1 MREHCLLVAE
11 EQKRH
16 KGLKIASWILGIL
29 LLLIVLLPFTLYI
42 PWVQN
47 IVKDYACEWA
57 SEKTGM
63 DISVGRILVKFPLDI
78 SLDDVQILDQN
89 RDTMLVAENVT
100 ADVAF
105 KPLLDK
111 RVEVDDAQLTNGR
124 YRLVTEDSSLVLNTA
139 VQHAQ
144 FKGVEVDLKHNEVN
158 VVDGALRGGDVTLSY
173 LPHKVIHKPDTT
185 TADPWHIRAHTL
197 TLDDVNYKMDM
208 LPTIDNM
215 EAHIDHAVLK
225 GGIVDTG
232 RKTVDARSL
241 ELDSADVR
249 YFYPDEK
256 FAKQYSKEH
265 PIPPDTLPKNP
276 NDSIPWTVKADSLRI
291 TGGHAIYAKRD
302 AKTSGTKGLDTDYIE
317 VSDLDVAVND
327 FYNRGT
333 NTVVPVKELR
343 AKERSGLQITEGNGT
358 VIVDDLGVELN
369 DLRVK
374 TPMSDLRASGHIDQ
388 DMLSGNPKGA
398 MAITTD
404 SKIAVQDV
412 AKALPSLAPTLKDIP
427 SSHPISVKGSLAG
440 NTQQVDMKNLTVDM
454 PRYAHAT
461 VSGRVTNPTDT
472 ERLTADLDVDAH
484 FDNINWVKPTLMD
497 KATQRDVN
505 LPPMDLKGKV
515 KYGQGNVIADA
526 TMRVKG
532 GKLVGKGSFNSRS
545 GKYDVDADLNNFPV
559 QAILP
564 RAGVGNLTTHVRA
577 KGNSFDLN
585 DPKANIDAQVDLAS
599 VTYNNT
605 TYRDLKGNIHLQGG
619 RFDGHVSS
627 GNPDLKVDADVTG
640 RITGDHYVIDA
651 QGTAHHVDL
660 KSLKMYDGAG
670 DCKGSTRFNINAD
683 VDLKK
688 KEYDAQVD
696 LTDLNWRLGKENMV
710 ADNANVTLR
719 SDTQNGTYATLD
731 NEDNHIR
738 FSSGQHLESLVDDFK
753 RVADVGMGQWDNRS
767 VDIDT
772 LRKVMPKF
780 DLSVKM
786 GPDGVVQRYLQN
798 SDIDFRDI
806 SFDMSNDSDF
816 YLNGLAHGLT
826 VGERTMDTLT
836 LHATDLDGK
845 YLGFKAHMGN
855 RRGTWDD
862 MAQVSVEGGIRGS
875 TIDFLARQQNI
886 KGEAGYRLGCNA
898 TLTDSAV
905 NARFFPSEPI
915 IGYRKWTVNDNNF
928 VNLDY
933 HNRMLDANLDLRSGE
948 SGIKLVT
955 DRKPGATTEDIK
967 LDVDNLKIEEWTQL
981 VPSLKDTKG
990 NLNAEMNLSFDGK
1003 NVEGDGVVGIK
1014 DFVYRGHNE
1023 GDVRLNTQFSVDPK
1037 TASTRLNADLFM
1049 DGGKVAV
1056 AYGAL
1061 NDSTQNS
1068 PLNLEL
1074 ELERFPLGKAD
1085 PFLPGD
1091 RMVHLRGYANGHV
1104 AVTGTSD
1111 KPIISGKVLPDS
1123 GFVTLPRYGMELR
1136 MAEDT
1141 IAINNSRITL
1151 NNYQLYGLNES
1162 PVKVNGKADFSD
1174 LDNMLLDLRMHGENV
1189 QIMGCEQKPWSQM
1202 FGKAFVDIDGTVRSG
1217 GGNTV
1222 TRVDIALLPTSNI
1235 TYVMQDEVTELGNKV
1250 DENMVIFVDM
1260 NDTID
1265 NEGEVLKTAAPTSSS
1280 SVTANI
1286 NVNQGAKIGVY
1297 LSENGTNRAVIDGS
1311 GQLKYTIDI
1320 TGKDRLNGTYTIES
1334 GNVRY
1339 TPPVIAQKNFN
1350 ITSGSSIQWTGDM
1363 YNPQLNLTATENVKS
1378 SVTDDD
1384 GKGRLVDFL
1393 ITAKV
1398 GGTFNNMQLDFDI
1411 SSEGDMMVHNELQSM
1426 SDIQRSQAAINML
1439 LYGTY
1444 SGVHS
1449 VGVINNVAA
1458 SGALFSFLQAQINS
1472 WAEKVI
1478 KGVDISF
1485 GINQYEGARKGALET
1500 SYSYRLAKNLFN
1512 DRFKIAIGGEYST
1525 DATADQNFSQ
1535 NLINDISLEYYLNDA
1550 GSRYLRAF
1558 RHTGYE
1564 SILEGQ
1570 ITKTGVGFVMKHKL
1584 NSIDDL
1590 FRKSIKPVINNQPD
1604 SGLIIINDTIK

>member
-1 MREHCLLVAE
+1 M
-11 EQKRH
+11 
-16 KGLKIASWILGIL
+16 
-29 LLLIVLLPFTLYI
+29 
-42 PWVQN
+42 QN

-89 RDTMLVAENVT
+89 RDTMLVAENIT

-111 RVEVDDAQLTNGR
+111 RVEVDEAQLKNGK
-124 YRLVTEDSSLVLNTA
+124 YRMVTEDSSLVLKTE
-139 VQHAQ
+139 VQHAR
-144 FKGVEVDLKHNEVN
+144 FKGVDVDLNHNEVN

-173 LPHKVIHKPDTT
+173 LPHKVIHEPDTT

-215 EAHIDHAVLK
+215 EAHVDHAVLK

-241 ELDSADVR
+241 EVDSADVR
-249 YFYPDEK
+249 YFYPDEI

-291 TGGHAIYAKRD
+291 KGGHAIYAKRD
-302 AKTSGTKGLDTDYIE
+302 SKTSGTKGLDMDYIE

-333 NTVVPVKELR
+333 NTVVPVRELR

-358 VIVDDLGVELN
+358 VIVDDMGVELN

-388 DMLSGNPKGA
+388 DMLSGDPKGT

-412 AKALPSLAPTLKDIP
+412 AKLAPSLAPALKDIP
-427 SSHPISVKGSLAG
+427 SAQPISVKGSLAG
-440 NTQQVDMKNLTVDM
+440 NTRQVDMKNLTVDM

-505 LPPMDLKGKV
+505 LPPMDLKGKLR
-515 KYGQGNVIADA
+515 YGQGNVTADA

-532 GKLVGKGSFNSRS
+532 GELVGKGTFNSRS
-545 GKYDVDADLNNFPV
+545 GNYDVDATFNNFPV

-585 DPKANIDAQVDLAS
+585 NPQADIDAQVDLAS
-599 VTYNNT
+599 VSYNNNT
-605 TYRDLKGNIHLQGG
+605 FRDLKGNVHLRGG

-627 GNPDLKVDADVTG
+627 GNPDMKIDADVTG
-640 RITGDHYVIDA
+640 RISGEHYVIDA
-651 QGTAHHVDL
+651 QGYAQNVDL
-660 KSLKMYDGAG
+660 KSLKMYEGEG
-670 DCKGSTRFNINAD
+670 DCEGSTRFSISAD
-683 VDLKK
+683 VDMKQK
-688 KEYDAQVD
+688 TYDATVD
-696 LTDLNWRLGKENMV
+696 LNDLNWKLGNETLV
-710 ADNANVTLR
+710 ADNANATLQ
-719 SDTQNGTYATLD
+719 SDPLNGTHITLD

-738 FSSGQHLESLVDDFK
+738 FDSEQHLESLVDDFK
-753 RVADVGMGQWDNRS
+753 LVADVGKGQWDNRS
-767 VDIDT
+767 LDIDT
-772 LRKVMPKF
+772 LRKVMPQF
-780 DLSVKM
+780 DMSVKM
-786 GPDGVVQRYLQN
+786 GPDGVVQRYMQN
-798 SDIDFRDI
+798 YDIDFRDI
-806 SFDMSNDSDF
+806 NLNMANDSTF
-816 YLNGLAHGLT
+816 YVDGNARGLT
-826 VGERTMDTLT
+826 VGERTIDTLT
-836 LHATDLDGK
+836 LHANDLDGK
-845 YLGFKAHMGN
+845 YLAFNAHMGN

-905 NARFFPSEPI
+905 NARFFPGEPI
-915 IGYRKWTVNDNNF
+915 IGYRKWTVNDDNF

-933 HNRMLDANLDLRSGE
+933 RNRMLDANLDLHSGE

-955 DRKPGATTEDIK
+955 ERKPGATTEDIK

-990 NLNAEMNLSFDGK
+990 NLNADMNLSFDGK
-1003 NVEGDGVVGIK
+1003 NVEGDGVVDIK
-1014 DFVYRGHNE
+1014 DFVYSGHKE
-1023 GDVRLNTQFSVDPK
+1023 GDVRLNTQFSIDPM

-1061 NDSTQNS
+1061 NDSAQNS
-1068 PLNLEL
+1068 PLNLEIQ
-1074 ELERFPLGKAD
+1074 LERFPLGKVD

-1091 RMVHLRGYANGHV
+1091 GMVHLRGYANGHV
-1104 AVTGTSD
+1104 AINGTSD
-1111 KPIISGKVLPDS
+1111 KPIINGKVVPDS
-1123 GFVTLPRYGMELR
+1123 GFVTLPRYGMQLR

-1141 IAINNSRITL
+1141 IAINNSRLAL
-1151 NNYQLYGLNES
+1151 NNYELSGLNEN
-1162 PVKVNGKADFSD
+1162 PVRVNGKVDFSD
-1174 LDNMLLDLRMHGENV
+1174 LENMLLDLRMKGDNV
-1189 QIMGCEQKPWSQM
+1189 QVMGCEQKPWSQM
-1202 FGKAFVDIDGTVRSG
+1202 FGKAFVNIDGTVRSG
-1217 GGNTV
+1217 AGNTV
-1222 TRVDIALLPTSNI
+1222 TRADITLLPTSNI
-1235 TYVMQDEVTELGNKV
+1235 TYVMQDEVTDLGNKV
-1250 DENMVIFVDM
+1250 DENMVIFVNM
-1260 NDTID
+1260 NDTIA
-1265 NEGEVLKTAAPTSSS
+1265 NEGDILKTAAPTSSS
-1280 SVTANI
+1280 SVMANI
-1286 NVNQGAKIGVY
+1286 NVEQGAKIGVF
-1297 LSENGTNRAVIDGS
+1297 LSEDGNNRATIDGS
-1311 GQLKYTIDI
+1311 GQLKYSIDI
-1320 TGKDRLNGTYTIES
+1320 TGKDKLTGTYTIES

-1350 ITSGSSIQWTGDM
+1350 ITSGSTIQWTGDI
-1363 YNPQLNLTATENVKS
+1363 YNPQLNLTATERMKS
-1378 SVTDDD
+1378 SVTDED
-1384 GKGRLVDFL
+1384 GKGRLADFL
-1393 ITAKV
+1393 ITAKL
-1398 GGTFNNMQLDFDI
+1398 GGTFSNMQLDFDL
-1411 SSEGDMMVHNELQSM
+1411 SCEGDMTVQNELQSM
-1426 SDIQRSQAAINML
+1426 SDIQRSQTAINML

-1444 SGVHS
+1444 SGTNS
-1449 VGVINNVAA
+1449 AGVINNVAA
-1458 SGALFSFLQAQINS
+1458 SGALFSFLQSQINA
-1472 WAEKVI
+1472 WAAKAI

-1485 GINQYEGARKGALET
+1485 GINQYEGTKRGGLET

-1512 DRFKIAIGGEYST
+1512 DRFKIVIGGEYST

-1535 NLINDISLEYYLNDA
+1535 NLINDISLEYNLNDA

-1584 NSIDDL
+1584 NSLEDL
-1590 FRKSIKPVINNQPD
+1590 FRKSLKPVINTQPD
-1604 SGLIIINDTIK
+1604 SGLIIINDTIQ

>member
-1 MREHCLLVAE
+1 MAE

-29 LLLIVLLPFTLYI
+29 LLIIVLLPLTLYI

-63 DISVGRILVKFPLDI
+63 EISVGRILVKFPLDV
-78 SLDDVQILDQN
+78 SVDDVLILDKN

-111 RVEVDDAQLTNGR
+111 RVEVDEAQLTNGK

-144 FKGVEVDLKHNEVN
+144 FKGVGVDITHNEVN
-158 VVDGALRGGDVTLSY
+158 VMDGSLRGGDVTLSY
-173 LPHKVIHKPDTT
+173 LPHKVVHERDTT
-185 TADPWHIRAHTL
+185 TAAPWHIRAHTL

-225 GGIVDTG
+225 GGVVDTG
-232 RKTVDARSL
+232 EKTVDARSL
-241 ELDSADVR
+241 EVDSADVR
-249 YFYPDEK
+249 YIYPNER
-256 FAKQYSKEH
+256 FAKQYSKDH
-265 PIPPDTLPKNP
+265 PIPPDTLPPNP

-291 TGGHAIYAKRD
+291 KGGHAVYAKRD
-302 AKTSGTKGLDTDYIE
+302 AKSTGTKGLDMDYIE
-317 VSDLDVAVND
+317 VSDLDVAVTD
-327 FYNRGT
+327 FYNRGN

-343 AKERSGLQITEGNGT
+343 AKERSGLHITEGNGT
-358 VIVDDLGVELN
+358 VIVDDMGVELN
-369 DLRVK
+369 NLRVK

-388 DMLSGNPKGA
+388 DMLSGNPKGT

-515 KYGQGNVIADA
+515 KYGQGNVTADA

-545 GKYDVDADLNNFPV
+545 GSYDVDADFNNFPV

-577 KGNSFDLN
+577 KGNSFDLGN
-585 DPKANIDAQVDLAS
+585 PKTNIDAQFDLAS
-599 VTYNNT
+599 VNYKNT
-605 TYRDLKGNIHLQGG
+605 TYRDLKGNVHLQNGQ
-619 RFDGHVSS
+619 FDGHLSS
-627 GNPDLKVDADVTG
+627 GTPDMKVEADVTG

-651 QGTAHHVDL
+651 QGYAHHVDL
-660 KSLKMYDGAG
+660 KSLKMYDGEG
-670 DCKGSTRFNINAD
+670 DCQGSARFNISAD

-688 KEYDAQVD
+688 KDYDATVD
-696 LTDLNWRLGKENMV
+696 LTDLNWKLGNETMV
-710 ADNANVTLR
+710 ADNASATLQ
-719 SDTQNGTYATLD
+719 SDPQNGTSATLD

-738 FSSGQHLESLVDDFK
+738 FGSGQHLESLIDDFK
-753 RVADVGMGQWDNRS
+753 RVADVGKGQWDNRS
-767 VDIDT
+767 LDIDT
-772 LRKVMPKF
+772 LRKVMPQF
-780 DLSVKM
+780 DMSMKM

-798 SDIDFRDI
+798 YDVDFRDI
-806 SFDMSNDSDF
+806 NLNMSNDSDF
-816 YLNGLAHGLT
+816 IADGYARGLT
-826 VGERTMDTLT
+826 VGERTIDTLT
-836 LHATDLDGK
+836 LHANDLDGK
-845 YLGFKAHMGN
+845 YLAFKAHMGN

-875 TIDFLARQQNI
+875 TVDFLARQQNI

-898 TLTDSAV
+898 TLTDTAV

-915 IGYRKWTVNDNNF
+915 IGYRKWTVNDDNF

-933 HNRMLDANLDLRSGE
+933 RNRMIDAKLDLHSGD
-948 SGIKLVT
+948 SGIKFVT
-955 DRKPGATTEDIK
+955 DRKTGATTEDIK
-967 LDVDNLKIEEWTQL
+967 LEVDNLKIEEWTQL

-990 NLNAEMNLSFDGK
+990 NLNADMNLSFDGK
-1003 NVEGDGVVGIK
+1003 NVEGDGIVDIK
-1014 DFVYRGHNE
+1014 DFVYSGHKE
-1023 GDVRLNTQFSVDPK
+1023 GDVRLNTQFTVDPK
-1037 TASTRLNADLFM
+1037 TASTRLNADLIV

-1061 NDSTQNS
+1061 NDSTRQS
-1068 PLNLEL
+1068 PLNLDIQ
-1074 ELERFPLGKAD
+1074 LERFPLAKAD

-1091 RMVHLRGYANGHV
+1091 GMVRLRGYANGNV
-1104 AVTGTSD
+1104 AITGTSD
-1111 KPIISGKVLPDS
+1111 KPIINGKVVPDS
-1123 GFVTLPRYGMELR
+1123 GYVTLPRYGMELR
-1136 MAEDT
+1136 LADDS

-1151 NNYQLYGLNES
+1151 NNYKLYGLNDR
-1162 PVKVNGKADFSD
+1162 PVNINGKADFTD
-1174 LDNMLLDLRMHGENV
+1174 LDNMLLDLRFHGENV
-1189 QIMGCEQKPWSQM
+1189 QAMGCEQKPWSQM
-1202 FGKAFVDIDGTVRSG
+1202 FGKAFLDADGMVRSG
-1217 GGNTV
+1217 NGNTV
-1222 TRVDIALLPTSNI
+1222 TRADVTLLPTSNI

-1250 DENMVIFVDM
+1250 DEDMVTFINLKDS
-1260 NDTID
+1260 TA
-1265 NEGEVLKTAAPTSSS
+1265 NEPEILKTAAARSSS

-1286 NVNQGAKIGVY
+1286 NVEQGAKIGVY
-1297 LSENGTNRAVIDGS
+1297 LSEDGKNRATIDGN
-1311 GQLKYTIDI
+1311 GRLKYSIDI

-1339 TPPVIAQKNFN
+1339 TPPVISSKNFD
-1350 ITSGSSIQWTGDM
+1350 ITSGSTIQWTGDM
-1363 YNPQLNLTATENVKS
+1363 YNPQLDITATERDKA
-1378 SVTDDD
+1378 SVTGDD
-1384 GKGRLVDFL
+1384 GKGRPVEFI
-1393 ITAKV
+1393 ITAKL
-1398 GGTFNNMQLDFDI
+1398 GGTFSNMQLNFDM
-1411 SSEGDMMVHNELQSM
+1411 SAEGDMAVQNELQTM
-1426 SDIQRSQAAINML
+1426 SDVQRSQAAINML

-1444 SGVHS
+1444 AGTNSA
-1449 VGVINNVAA
+1449 GVINGA
-1458 SGALFSFLQAQINS
+1458 SATGALFSFLQSQINS
-1472 WAEKVI
+1472 WAAKAI

-1485 GINQYEGARKGALET
+1485 GINQYEGARKGTLET
-1500 SYSYRLAKNLFN
+1500 SYSYRVAKNLFN
-1512 DRFKIAIGGEYST
+1512 DRFKIVIGGEYST
-1525 DATADQNFSQ
+1525 DATAEQNFSQ
-1535 NLINDISLEYYLNDA
+1535 NLISDISLEYNLNDA
-1550 GSRYLRAF
+1550 GSRYLRVF

-1570 ITKTGVGFVMKHKL
+1570 VTKTGVGFVMKHKL
-1584 NSIDDL
+1584 SSIDEL
-1590 FRKSIKPVINNQPD
+1590 FRKKLKPVINNQPD
-1604 SGLIIINDTIK
+1604 TLVIINDTIE